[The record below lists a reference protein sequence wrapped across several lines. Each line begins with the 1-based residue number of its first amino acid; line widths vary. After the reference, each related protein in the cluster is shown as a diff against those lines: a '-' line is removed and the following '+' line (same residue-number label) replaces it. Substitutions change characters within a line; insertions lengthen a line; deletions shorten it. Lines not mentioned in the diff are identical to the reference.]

1 MTGPDA
7 GTGARR
13 PEHGDQEQ
21 PPGTPRWVKVSMA
34 VVATLLLLVLA
45 SLLADGGHGPA
56 RHGGG

>member
-13 PEHGDQEQ
+13 HEHGDQEQ

-34 VVATLLLLVLA
+34 VVAALLLLVLV
-45 SLLADGGHGPA
+45 SLLVDGGHGPV
-56 RHGGG
+56 HGG